1 MKNLKLIAL
10 ATIFTFTGII
20 AANAQ
25 DATQPEPAKK
35 EFHKNKAER
44 MEKMK
49 AELNLTDEQVAK
61 IKAIHEKNDAE
72 KTAHKDKL
80 KEINKAEHEE
90 IKIVLT
96 EEQKAILRAKREQ
109 NQKQQKPRKAQL
121 EAQPID
127 KAAPKQ

>member
-10 ATIFTFTGII
+10 ATIFSFTGII

-25 DATQPEPAKK
+25 DATQPKPIKK
-35 EFHKNKAER
+35 EFHKNNAER

-49 AELNLTDEQVAK
+49 AELNLTDEQVEK

-72 KTAHKDKL
+72 KAAHKDKL
-80 KEINKAEHEE
+80 KEINQAEHEE
-90 IKIVLT
+90 IKTVLT

-121 EAQPID
+121 EAQPADRI
-127 KAAPKQ
+127 APKQ

>member
-61 IKAIHEKNDAE
+61 IKAIHEKMMLKKLHT
-72 KTAHKDKL
+72 KTNSKK
-80 KEINKAEHEE
+80 
-90 IKIVLT
+90 
-96 EEQKAILRAKREQ
+96 
-109 NQKQQKPRKAQL
+109 
-121 EAQPID
+121 
-127 KAAPKQ
+127 